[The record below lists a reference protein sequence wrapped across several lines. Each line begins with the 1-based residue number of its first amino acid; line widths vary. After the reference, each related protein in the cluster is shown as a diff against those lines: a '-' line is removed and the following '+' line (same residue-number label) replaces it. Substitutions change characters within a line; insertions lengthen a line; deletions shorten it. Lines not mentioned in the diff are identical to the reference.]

1 MFHVHLRLVSSRA
14 TYRRYQRWI
23 NRAALMASV
32 FEKEREEVIHKNAEV
47 IPSYTT
53 HIDHY
58 AHYFTCRGRLL
69 PVAALQSAQS
79 G

>member
-23 NRAALMASV
+23 NRAALMAYI
-32 FEKEREEVIHKNAEV
+32 FEKEKEELIHKNAEV

-53 HIDHY
+53 DIH
-58 AHYFTCRGRLL
+58 AHYFRCRLRVL